1 MDPLTKHYR
10 YEYLMILERIREVY
24 DNCMGVHYNT
34 AGVTSSAFQR
44 VARKIGVQA
53 AATDLIFVKICADAT
68 RPGGFKIDH
77 LNLAMFTDAVYML
90 AIDGGPESFAERSM
104 CEEKAD
110 ILRAVVDA
118 YFDDESDRENSDS
131 EDD

>member
-1 MDPLTKHYR
+1 
-10 YEYLMILERIREVY
+10 MILERIREVY

-68 RPGGFKIDH
+68 KKRIIKQRQCFI
-77 LNLAMFTDAVYML
+77 Y
-90 AIDGGPESFAERSM
+90 ER
-104 CEEKAD
+104 
-110 ILRAVVDA
+110 
-118 YFDDESDRENSDS
+118 
-131 EDD
+131 